1 MNRIAVLALVCAG
14 VLGSESM
21 TAPRFTADNQ
31 MIVPEGYREWMF
43 VGANYGMSYN
53 DPAPGQV
60 TARPGTFHNIYI
72 QREAYKAYAS
82 TGKFPDQTMLVM
94 EVVEPAT
101 KESINKQGMFQ
112 GRYVGIEVAVKDEK
126 RFDGKWAYFKFFD
139 SEGKLVPQAK
149 AFPKKACWDC
159 HNQNG
164 AVDNVFVQFYPVL
177 RAARSH

>member
-1 MNRIAVLALVCAG
+1 MRQVAVLALVCAE
-14 VLGSESM
+14 VLSSESM
-21 TAPRFTADNQ
+21 TVPRFAGDR

-43 VGANYGMSYN
+43 VGANYGMGYS

-60 TARPGTFHNIYI
+60 TAKPGTFHNIYI
-72 QREAYKAYAS
+72 QREAYKAYAK
-82 TGKFPDQTMLVM
+82 TGKFPDKTMLVM
-94 EVVEPAT
+94 EVVEPAS

-112 GRYVGIEVAVKDEK
+112 GRYVGVEVAVKDEK

-139 SEGKLVPQAK
+139 SEGKLAPQAK
-149 AFPKKACWDC
+149 AFPKEACWDC
-159 HNQNG
+159 HNKNG